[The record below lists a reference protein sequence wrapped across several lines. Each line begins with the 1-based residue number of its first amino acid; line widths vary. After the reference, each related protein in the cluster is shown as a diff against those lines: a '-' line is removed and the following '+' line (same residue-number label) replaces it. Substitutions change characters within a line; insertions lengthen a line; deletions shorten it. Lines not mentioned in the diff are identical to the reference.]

1 MTVRA
6 NETTIRT
13 LTWRPEWWW
22 GGSVLRCPS
31 ARRPAG
37 RPAHSHTSRSPPRRW
52 RWRRCRARWW
62 SRASRWRTAPCSG
75 PWFCCSGPT
84 PPPPPRRR
92 PGQDCN
98 VMTAPKWEL
107 KKKMPFQSKEEPEP
121 WRMSLLTTFV
131 SARINK
137 TYSDLNLTCK
147 QLNAMIDSLCS
158 S

>member
-1 MTVRA
+1 MNNTSDEVRFLA
-6 NETTIRT
+6 NIACQDQR
-13 LTWRPEWWW
+13 
-22 GGSVLRCPS
+22 SVV
-31 ARRPAG
+31 
-37 RPAHSHTSRSPPRRW
+37 
-52 RWRRCRARWW
+52 CRNIQFLN
-62 SRASRWRTAPCSG
+62 TESG
-75 PWFCCSGPT
+75 V
-84 PPPPPRRR
+84 
-92 PGQDCN
+92 N

-137 TYSDLNLTCK
+137 TYSNLNLTYK

>member
-1 MTVRA
+1 M
-6 NETTIRT
+6 
-13 LTWRPEWWW
+13 
-22 GGSVLRCPS
+22 
-31 ARRPAG
+31 
-37 RPAHSHTSRSPPRRW
+37 
-52 RWRRCRARWW
+52 CRNIQFLN
-62 SRASRWRTAPCSG
+62 TESG
-75 PWFCCSGPT
+75 V
-84 PPPPPRRR
+84 
-92 PGQDCN
+92 N

-137 TYSDLNLTCK
+137 TYSDLNLTYK